1 MKSCSNCERE
11 NQRQRKISAT
21 RAEQYYLISN
31 KETGENKFIREEL
44 LKKWND
50 IFQRESIFD
59 KLKSIEYKDRTKK
72 FVADDFSIDLTCSD
86 DESQKYNLRTL
97 KLSYETQGKKLVFNF
112 LAGTHSENLL
122 CSVRGDLESVLYLE
136 FKTEQKDRSIRTKI
150 SGKYTGNDTDYGL
163 YDFLYV
169 LDHSELAD
177 NMNIFLDR
185 LRNAEQN
192 LGLLNEKYASILD
205 ELSTL

>member
-72 FVADDFSIDLTCSD
+72 FVADDFSIDLTCSNKRCASAV
-86 DESQKYNLRTL
+86 ES
-97 KLSYETQGKKLVFNF
+97 E
-112 LAGTHSENLL
+112 
-122 CSVRGDLESVLYLE
+122 E
-136 FKTEQKDRSIRTKI
+136 F
-150 SGKYTGNDTDYGL
+150 
-163 YDFLYV
+163 V
-169 LDHSELAD
+169 
-177 NMNIFLDR
+177 
-185 LRNAEQN
+185 
-192 LGLLNEKYASILD
+192 
-205 ELSTL
+205 